1 MTATSTP
8 PDILDRL
15 RDLERQ
21 VKDLQRQQNPAPPN
35 LANLADIAGD
45 SPASGMILEY
55 DQTTGTWR
63 ASEVIAPGDVKWTA
77 SNVAPSGRWLA
88 ADGSAVSRTTYAGL
102 FDNIGTFFGAGNGT
116 TTFNLP
122 NLSGRFIIG
131 VGTDGLGGTGGSRN
145 AVTVSHAHSGPDHV
159 HAQVVTASVGGS
171 SVRSDYREDAA
182 GSTFPQGANTGSA
195 GTGSTSTTGSSA
207 TNANLPPYVALYGYV
222 RY

>member
-1 MTATSTP
+1 MTAASTP

-21 VKDLQRQQNPAPPN
+21 VKDLQRQQNPPPPS
-35 LANLADIAGD
+35 LASLADIAGD
-45 SPASGMILEY
+45 SPASGMTLEY
-55 DQTTGTWR
+55 DQATGTWR

-145 AVTVSHAHSGPDHV
+145 AVVGSHTHTTGV
-159 HAQVVTASVGGS
+159 HASGAEAAGFGLTASASFQDRVRVDGSGDVSGSTGS
-171 SVRSDYREDAA
+171 SV
-182 GSTFPQGANTGSA
+182 
-195 GTGSTSTTGSSA
+195 